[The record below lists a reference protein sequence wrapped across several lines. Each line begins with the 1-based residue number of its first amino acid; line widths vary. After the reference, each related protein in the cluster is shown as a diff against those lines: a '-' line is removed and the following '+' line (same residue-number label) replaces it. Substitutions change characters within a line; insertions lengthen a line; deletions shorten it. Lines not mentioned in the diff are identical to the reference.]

1 VNTTSDNIEDK
12 HPGIYKD
19 IGKLKDQTV
28 TLHINKD
35 VKPVAQKPHRT
46 PFHLRR
52 KVEKEI
58 NKMLQDDII
67 EEVRN
72 EATPWISPIVTP
84 PKKYGDV
91 RVCVDMRQANK
102 AIERERRQ
110 MPTID
115 ELIHDL
121 NGTSVFS
128 KLVLSD
134 SSKVNNNVFNAH
146 GNIFIQTTKLWDK
159 FSIRSISENNQK
171 KSNN

>member
-35 VKPVAQKPHRT
+35 VKPVAQKPRRT

-58 NKMLQDDII
+58 NKMLQGDIK
-67 EEVRN
+67 EKVRN

-84 PKKYGDV
+84 PKKYGDA

-102 AIERERRQ
+102 AIEKERHQ

-128 KLVLSD
+128 KLDLSSGYNQLVLSE
-134 SSKVNNNVFNAH
+134 SSKVDNSVFNAH
-146 GNIFIQTTKLWDK
+146 GNILIQTTKLWDK
-159 FSIRSISENNQK
+159 FSI
-171 KSNN
+171 